1 MDIVELG
8 LFYDAEIDG
17 PNVKVQY
24 TLTSM
29 GCPAGAMIQ
38 EDIERAVRRD
48 PRRRRG
54 HERPHVRAAVD
65 AGQDV
70 RRREVHPRLRLS
82 PGAGESERTS
92 ADRRSITARLPWTA
106 RAATVDGRRETSGM
120 VAGQVR
126 EDVVLRD
133 GSTLRL
139 RQTSQDDQAALVEF
153 FERLSPDT
161 RHLRFQGAIRVDAH
175 LAMPFLHSDGE
186 DALSLVAELADPAGD
201 TRIVALGTFIRL
213 RDASRAEVAFV
224 VADDMQ
230 RRGIGSRLLERLAV
244 HARRVGIER
253 FVAQVLPEN
262 GAMLRVFGDTGFE
275 VQRRYVD
282 GVVEVEFKL
291 TASADVLE
299 RTDRRDHSA
308 VAASLELF
316 FRPRSVAVIGASARR
331 GTIGGE
337 LFRNVIA
344 GDFDGTA
351 YPVNPQARR
360 SEGCQAYHFGRGDPR
375 AGRARRDLRP
385 GRAGD
390 RCRALGTARGDPGA
404 VRRLGRVCGDGH
416 RRRRAPGGAARA
428 RPRPRRAPDRPELP
442 RHRVDREAPQ
452 RDVRPSRVP
461 GRTCRLLVAERCA
474 RPRTARAGG
483 AARSRPV
490 RIRVDRQQG
499 RCLVERPAG
508 VLGGRPRDGR
518 RAAVPR
524 VVRQPAQ
531 VRARRG
537 TRCALEA
544 DPGHAERPQPG
555 RRARGRVAYRRARRQ
570 RCGHRRAVPP
580 GRRAARGRRCRSCS
594 TPPCSSLR
602 CRLRRASASRSSPTP
617 AASASSAPTRA
628 KRPGSFCRSSPRRRV
643 RRLRRSRPS
652 RRVLRIPST
661 CSARRT
667 PPPTR
672 RCSGRSWPTRTSTP

>member
-1 MDIVELG
+1 
-8 LFYDAEIDG
+8 
-17 PNVKVQY
+17 
-24 TLTSM
+24 
-29 GCPAGAMIQ
+29 
-38 EDIERAVRRD
+38 
-48 PRRRRG
+48 
-54 HERPHVRAAVD
+54 
-65 AGQDV
+65 
-70 RRREVHPRLRLS
+70 
-82 PGAGESERTS
+82 
-92 ADRRSITARLPWTA
+92 
-106 RAATVDGRRETSGM
+106 M

-244 HARRVGIER
+244 HARAVGIER

-282 GVVEVEFKL
+282 GVVEVEFEL

-299 RTDRRDHSA
+299 RIDRRDHSA
-308 VAASLELF
+308 VAASLELVLPPAF
-316 FRPRSVAVIGASARR
+316 GRRDRRLRAARHDR
-331 GTIGGE
+331 RRV
-337 LFRNVIA
+337 LPQRDCA
-344 GDFDGTA
+344 ADFDGAA
-351 YPVNPQARR
+351 YPVNRAGRAGRR
-360 SEGCQAYHFGRGDPR
+360 GPGIHFGRGDPR
-375 AGRARRDLRP
+375 AGRARRHLRP

-461 GRTCRLLVAERCA
+461 GRTCRLLVAERGA
-474 RPRTARAGG
+474 RPRTARAVG

-508 VLGGRPRDGR
+508 VLGGRPRDRR

-544 DPGHAERPQPG
+544 DPRACGAAAAGPA
-555 RRARGRVAYRRARRQ
+555 RARPRRIPPRSQAAMRSSTRCSARPA
-570 RCGHRRAVPP
+570 CC
-580 GRRAARGRRCRSCS
+580 ARRRCRSCS

-661 CSARRT
+661 SSARRT